1 MKSAKVRQLE
11 SKLTVA
17 VDDDA
22 PDVFAEDGTDL
33 TQIRQ
38 MLALTPTQRLR
49 YVQSLAQSV
58 LRLRR
63 GVKQP
68 IS

>member
-11 SKLTVA
+11 SKLTLT
-17 VDDDA
+17 VDDNA

-49 YVQSLAQSV
+49 HIQSLAQSI

-68 IS
+68 VS